1 MLLQFRSQ
9 SFEREIKM
17 KRMYF
22 VFFLIVLTVLLAIS
36 GCSGTD
42 KEVPIIPTETSELA
56 DMPEPTYTS
65 EPTETSESF
74 VPTETE
80 KPVEVVNDYTKTVE
94 NIVEGYNFSSL
105 NPEQQSEIKKYEL
118 MGLDE
123 FQALSQEEQAILG
136 AWVVVNF
143 KPHYDYMLEANKID
157 LHYTEN
163 PKTPEEILGNYAYLT
178 SMCGAMVELNED
190 GNGAH
195 IDVELGQKVIGAMR
209 DTVTEDHLKS
219 GADWV
224 AQTQNTITV
233 AEIDI
238 KVITS
243 KENSDGSI
251 IMNTLWSSTDTVTME
266 GDGFSQKTFIPFSY
280 TDIYGN
286 SENMYLR
293 SLGVGKD
300 ASEYVDIG

>member
-1 MLLQFRSQ
+1 
-9 SFEREIKM
+9 M

-42 KEVPIIPTETSELA
+42 KEVPIIPTETSALA
-56 DMPEPTYTS
+56 DTSESTYTS
-65 EPTETSESF
+65 EPTETSAPL

-80 KPVEVVNDYTKTVE
+80 KPVEVAIDYTKTVE
-94 NIVEGYNFSSL
+94 NIVEGYSFSSL
-105 NPEQQSEIKKYEL
+105 NPEQQSEIKKYES

-123 FQALSQEEQAILG
+123 FQSLPQEEQSILG
-136 AWVVVNF
+136 DWVLTNYM
-143 KPHYDYMLEANKID
+143 PRYDVMLKNSEIS

-163 PKTPEEILGNYAYLT
+163 AKTPEEILGNYAYLT

-209 DTVTEDHLKS
+209 STVTEAHLKS

-233 AEIDI
+233 AEIDL

-251 IMNTLWSSTDTVTME
+251 IMNTLWSSTDTVTTE
-266 GDGFSQKTFIPFSY
+266 GDGFSQKTFISSSF

-286 SENMYLR
+286 SKYIYIE
-293 SLGVGKD
+293 SLSVLAD
-300 ASEYVDIG
+300 DIEYINIG

>member
-1 MLLQFRSQ
+1 
-9 SFEREIKM
+9 M

-42 KEVPIIPTETSELA
+42 KEVPIIPTETSALA
-56 DMPEPTYTS
+56 DTSESTYTS
-65 EPTETSESF
+65 EPTETSAPL

-80 KPVEVVNDYTKTVE
+80 KPVEVVNDYTKAVE
-94 NIVEGYNFSSL
+94 NIVEGYSFSSL
-105 NPEQQSEIKKYEL
+105 TPEQQSEIKKYES

-123 FQALSQEEQAILG
+123 FQSLSQGEQSILG
-136 AWVVVNF
+136 DWVVTNF

-163 PKTPEEILGNYAYLT
+163 AKTPEEILGNYAYLT

-209 DTVTEDHLKS
+209 DTVTEEHLKS

-224 AQTQNTITV
+224 AQTQDKINV
-233 AEIDI
+233 ADIDI
-238 KVITS
+238 KVIIS

-251 IMNTLWSSTDTVTME
+251 IINTLWSSTDTATME
-266 GDGFSQKTFIPFSY
+266 GDGFSQKTFSPFSV

-286 SENMYLR
+286 SKNIYLR
-293 SLGVGKD
+293 SWSVGKD
-300 ASEYVDIG
+300 DPTYVNIG